1 MTSETPAWLSRVLLH
16 WRFSNWPVIAGVA
29 GTVLSIG
36 VLVLVAGSL
45 RSGVPVPADIRL
57 SSASNEPSWTAV
69 SQPEVAV
76 IPVGASVSR
85 TPVTTPT
92 PAPRTP
98 ALPTNAAQPVLTKKQ
113 SIRDESPSASSSARP
128 TSRPTPTP
136 IPTFAPTPT
145 PTPIL
150 TPAPTPTPTPAA
162 TPPRIDAA
170 PGVVPRRPRLPPPR
184 RRATRRWSGRSS
196 ISTAAPIARWT
207 RTLSPEC
214 GRQ

>member
-85 TPVTTPT
+85 TS
-92 PAPRTP
+92 RY
-98 ALPTNAAQPVLTKKQ
+98 NADT
-113 SIRDESPSASSSARP
+113 SASNARAADECSAAGADEEAKHP
-128 TSRPTPTP
+128 
-136 IPTFAPTPT
+136 
-145 PTPIL
+145 
-150 TPAPTPTPTPAA
+150 
-162 TPPRIDAA
+162 
-170 PGVVPRRPRLPPPR
+170 
-184 RRATRRWSGRSS
+184 
-196 ISTAAPIARWT
+196 
-207 RTLSPEC
+207 
-214 GRQ
+214 